1 MAEGE
6 RVLRRSLFAG
16 QEICDGAGGAAKIKG
31 NVQLKSHSPRD
42 WRGPP
47 RIGREP
53 YARPIRDATH
63 SPASLV
69 PNAPPTSC
77 VVRFC
82 WTAASTAA
90 SILLASWLR
99 PKWPSIMAAVRIAP
113 KGLATFFPAIGGAE
127 PCTGSNIDVF
137 PGLILPLAAMPRPP
151 CNPAARSV
159 M

>member
-31 NVQLKSHSPRD
+31 NVQLRSHSPRD
-42 WRGPP
+42 WRGSP
-47 RIGREP
+47 RIGRES

-82 WTAASTAA
+82 WTASSTAA
-90 SILLASWLR
+90 SILLASSVRLR
-99 PKWPSIMAAVRIAP
+99 CPSIIEAVKIAP
-113 KGLATFFPAIGGAE
+113 NGLATFVPAIGG
-127 PCTGSNIDVF
+127 
-137 PGLILPLAAMPRPP
+137 
-151 CNPAARSV
+151 
-159 M
+159 